1 MVGSVNTLILHLP
14 VEYHMLLKEFTEM
27 AVGRKI
33 KTDCRIVP
41 DI

>member
-1 MVGSVNTLILHLP
+1 MVESVNTPVRHLL
-14 VEYHMLLKEFTEM
+14 VEYHILLKEFTEM
-27 AVGRKI
+27 AVERKI